1 MTTQPIIESQMTFG
15 PYQEGHCFYIE
26 KSKCYKQVQEGVQM
40 AEFLLLKKNGNAAS
54 AVWVIEAKSSS
65 PHQLSEAKPN
75 SKFKSAFDEF
85 IEDIRIKQTN
95 AFLLI
100 VAARLGRQP
109 NAKAELPEPFKTL
122 DLAHTDFKFV
132 LVIRAHKVEWLP
144 PLQDALK
151 LAFKPVIKTWGLPAT
166 SVAVLNDDLA
176 KIHGLI
182 LPQVESNIP

>member
-1 MTTQPIIESQMTFG
+1 MTSQDINESGMIFG

-26 KSKCYKQVQEGVQM
+26 KSKCYEQIQEGVQI
-40 AEFLLLKKNGNAAS
+40 AEFLLLRKKGNTAS
-54 AVWVIEAKSSS
+54 AIWVIEAKSSS
-65 PHQLSEAKPN
+65 PQQITEAGPE

-85 IEDIRIKQTN
+85 IEGIRVKLTN

-100 VAARLGRQP
+100 VAARLDRHP
-109 NAKAELPEPFKTL
+109 KAELPEPFKTL
-122 DLAHTDFKFV
+122 DLAQADFKFV
-132 LVIRAHKVEWLP
+132 LVIRGHKEEWLP

-182 LPQVESNIP
+182 LPQAE